1 MTINSQVALR
11 FQVVTSSPGI
21 RSQIIIVSLPV
32 IYPNRADAICGEFVI
47 SWPVTGLYEEL
58 SSSPSPILI
67 LNSPHQR
74 RSVTEVFTVFSPA
87 GVVVALAQTL
97 SQPTSDPREG
107 GRIMRG
113 AMTAAACWRP
123 GLSIEVSY
131 MGKEPANCGEL
142 SDNGKRFSMV
152 ASAEHNRWLFC
163 LIGREHRGHAR

>member
-1 MTINSQVALR
+1 MEEILVALR

-47 SWPVTGLYEEL
+47 SWPVSGLYEEL
-58 SSSPSPILI
+58 SSSQSPILR
-67 LNSPHQR
+67 LNSPHPETQCYR
-74 RSVTEVFTVFSPA
+74 GVYSVQPSWRCGSASPNFVTADFRSK
-87 GVVVALAQTL
+87 
-97 SQPTSDPREG
+97 RG